1 MTQNINKRSLAE
13 SALLRS
19 LYDVRPLNK
28 EQKET
33 KWRTFGVCVES
44 LQKKIA
50 CSQRKDKNTTLGTYK
65 VFYLQEPLFLESVRC
80 GCTTAFCK
88 TQVKLTC
95 RFLTVRMQWI
105 RSIFGAFVR
114 TRRLVGTDLQGN
126 KYYETIRE
134 GNKPKREMIT
144 KIKHMQY
151 TPDMMPIEW
160 EAWIRGK
167 RDDPPTH
174 EELLAQ
180 QRRIETVKERARQVE
195 EKDREQ
201 QALEHKP
208 PQLVAQV
215 GHAATPLYESLDNR
229 EEPTSTGT
237 VFKPGEWTPESRD
250 SGRKEN
256 EDTFEPESWVPPG
269 NHGPDKG
276 R

>member
-1 MTQNINKRSLAE
+1 
-13 SALLRS
+13 
-19 LYDVRPLNK
+19 
-28 EQKET
+28 
-33 KWRTFGVCVES
+33 
-44 LQKKIA
+44 
-50 CSQRKDKNTTLGTYK
+50 
-65 VFYLQEPLFLESVRC
+65 
-80 GCTTAFCK
+80 
-88 TQVKLTC
+88 
-95 RFLTVRMQWI
+95 MQWV

-114 TRRLVGTDLQGN
+114 TRRLGGTDLQGN

-134 GNKPKREMIT
+134 GNKSKREMIT

-151 TPDMMPIEW
+151 TPYMMPIEW
-160 EAWIRGK
+160 ETWIIRGK

-215 GHAATPLYESLDNR
+215 GHAAVPLYENLDSR

-237 VFKPGEWTPESRD
+237 VFKPGERTPESRD
-250 SGRKEN
+250 PGRKVSSGKEN
-256 EDTFEPESWVPPG
+256 EDTFEPESWVPPAG
-269 NHGPDKG
+269 NQGLNKG
-276 R
+276 K